1 MPYFFKPDLARYTDC
16 HGTLPFHDRYRTVIQ
31 EFLGP
36 YRTVTGP
43 LQDCCTGMLQGL
55 LINACMRHPV
65 HVCARKNAT
74 LDFWGGEFLILFSEF
89 PHRSVSVKELKNYL
103 NCSLEFRRKV
113 SNAKARFRKIALSS
127 SLYRARMA
135 GMNRDFWKDQGRNGF
150 PSVYLNR

>member
-1 MPYFFKPDLARYTDC
+1 MGRYRSMTVT
-16 HGTLPFHDRYRTVIQ
+16 GPLYRNSWVRTGPVQDRYRTV
-31 EFLGP
+31 
-36 YRTVTGP
+36 V
-43 LQDCCTGMLQGL
+43 QDRYMT

-65 HVCARKNAT
+65 HVCARRKMRLWT
-74 LDFWGGEFLILFSEF
+74 SWGGGFLIIFSEF